1 MTLIIKEIVRLSGS
15 ETKKK
20 NPLILI
26 VKWDQ
31 HETLRFAFFHSRDH
45 GPFHSW
51 HLPQASSRANSSV
64 LKDAACAVACL
75 LLAITFTLRAD
86 LPWCKKGDIII
97 LALGHSVIWCYLYC
111 NLQLSIEF
119 ECLLGLWGPELLIVQ
134 CIESL
139 SISLGITVWIILC
152 VYFSTSSP
160 SALCSLWASVVSWI
174 HFYRIIVPLTQQV
187 KSLFNTKERNKDH
200 TWRC

>member
-1 MTLIIKEIVRLSGS
+1 MRPTWNAEICFFSLKRPWTIPLMTSPPG
-15 ETKKK
+15 
-20 NPLILI
+20 IL
-26 VKWDQ
+26 Q
-31 HETLRFAFFHSRDH
+31 SN
-45 GPFHSW
+45 
-51 HLPQASSRANSSV
+51 NSSV

-152 VYFSTSSP
+152 VLLNIISFP
-160 SALCSLWASVVSWI
+160 ALCSPWASVVSWI
-174 HFYRIIVPLTQQV
+174 HFYRIIV
-187 KSLFNTKERNKDH
+187 F
-200 TWRC
+200 